1 MPEVT
6 RHKLGAWLLKCN
18 PEIWNIER
26 FRADG
31 HRMVHSWVVQ
41 DNYRSALMT
50 KGDPVVL
57 WVTGD
62 GKHAGVLGVGQV
74 TGQVG
79 QRTAGYDYEE
89 SYWSQSQGPR
99 TKALLW
105 VPTEIGLVPTSLS
118 RHVVRAEPALR
129 AAEVFAA
136 PQLGNPN
143 FLDIAQWAV
152 LQWMLLRNLVL
163 GAP

>member
-6 RHKLGAWLLKCN
+6 REKLGAWLLKCN
-18 PEIWNIER
+18 PVNWDVEK
-26 FRADG
+26 FLADG
-31 HRMVHSWVVQ
+31 HGVVHSWVVQ
-41 DNYRSALMT
+41 DNYRSASMA
-50 KGDPVVL
+50 KGDPVVV

-62 GKHAGVLGVGQV
+62 GHHAGILGVGQV
-74 TGQVG
+74 TGHVG
-79 QRTAGYDYEE
+79 LRPPGYDYEE
-89 SYWSQSQGPR
+89 DYWAPSQGPPA
-99 TKALLW
+99 KALLW

-152 LQWMLLRNLVL
+152 LQWMLLRHRVL